1 MGRST
6 RRDKSYYKYKAPEYH
21 IKYVKAGKSKGQPI
35 LRTTDKEASGYW
47 VDTYHI
53 TYHALQR
60 YLERFLG
67 VTDVQ
72 VKDLSHQEKTRL
84 HKELTELLPQ
94 NFHKTAMSMKI
105 SLSNGCKAVINDNG
119 IVVTVMKRD

>member
-1 MGRST
+1 MGRSS
-6 RRDKSYYKYKAPEYH
+6 RRNKDYYKYKAAIYHTEY
-21 IKYVKAGKSKGQPI
+21 VEAGKSKGQPI
-35 LRTTDKEASGYW
+35 LRATNKDASGYW

-72 VKDLSHQEKTRL
+72 LKDLSYKEKTRL
-84 HKELTELLPQ
+84 HKELTALLPHE
-94 NFHKTAMSMKI
+94 FYKTDISMKV
-105 SLSNGCKAVINDNG
+105 SLENECKAVINNRG
-119 IVVTVMKRD
+119 LVVTVMKR